1 MAITN
6 SNHIRNIVIAGHA
19 GSGKTILSESILYC
33 SGATTRFGRIEDGTT
48 VSDYNKDE
56 ISRQISIN
64 STLLSTSWKD
74 HKLNI
79 LDAPGYTDF
88 TGSVKAA
95 MKIAD
100 TAVLVVNSTEGVEVG
115 TEIAAHY
122 ANEFGTSKVFVVNKI
137 DYENSKFES
146 TFVQLKE
153 FYGNHV
159 ALVQYPVNE
168 GLNFGSIV
176 DLIKMKVLKFKRDSK
191 GEFTEED
198 IPDNLK
204 EKAQKLH
211 QELIEL
217 VAEEDEELMNKFF
230 EEGGTLTE
238 DEFVDGLRKA
248 MRKKLIIPVLCTS
261 AIHSIGVPTL
271 LDFIVR
277 YCPGP
282 LETPPF
288 TGKKPVTAE
297 TIEVKSDPNA
307 DPVVFVFKTISEPH
321 VGELSFF
328 RVISGKVSAGMDLAN
343 QNKNKV
349 ERLTQIYQMNGKN
362 RKELGECV
370 TGDIGAVVKLK
381 DTHVNNTLTGRN
393 GGVIIDEILFPE
405 PLVTNALT
413 PKSKGDEDKI
423 ASGLAHLHEED
434 PTFLFNYD
442 PELGQTIISGQGELH
457 LTIVVNRLK
466 EKYGVDVNVLE
477 PRIPYRET
485 IKGKVESSEY
495 KHKKQSGGHGQYG
508 HVFLRLE
515 PLKRG
520 AGFEF
525 VDEIVGG
532 VIPNKYIPSVEKGV
546 KEAMLKGPLAGYPV
560 VDVKVTLHY
569 GSFHDVDSSDIAF
582 KIAGMQ
588 AFKKGFLEARPVLL
602 EPIYEIDVTVPEDFM
617 GEVMGDI
624 SSRRGKIMGMD
635 HPATGGGK
643 LQVIKATVPLA
654 DLHNYATKLRS
665 ITQGRGIFTRHFSH
679 YEEVPKEI
687 EAKIIAEAQKEKEEA
702 KA

>member
-1 MAITN
+1 LANTN
-6 SNHIRNIVIAGHA
+6 QIRNIIIAGHA
-19 GSGKTILSESILYC
+19 GSGKTILSESMLYC
-33 SGATTRFGRIEDGTT
+33 SGATTRFGRIEEGTT

-64 STLLSTSWKD
+64 STLLSAHWKD
-74 HKLNI
+74 FKINI
-79 LDAPGYTDF
+79 LDTPGYTDF

-100 TAVLVVNSTEGVEVG
+100 TALIVVNSAEGVEVG
-115 TEIAAHY
+115 SEISVHY
-122 ANEFGTSKVFVVNKI
+122 ANDFGVGKVFVVNKI
-137 DYENSKFES
+137 DYENSKFENTVS
-146 TFVQLKE
+146 QLRD

-159 ALVQYPVNE
+159 AVVQFPVNE
-168 GLNFGSIV
+168 GLNFDSIV
-176 DLIKMKVLKFKRDSK
+176 DLVKMKVLKFKRDAKS
-191 GEFTEED
+191 EYTEED

-204 EKAQKLH
+204 EIALKLH
-211 QELIEL
+211 QELVEL
-217 VAEEDEELMNKFF
+217 VAEEDEALMNKFF
-230 EEGGTLTE
+230 EEGGSLTE
-238 DEFVDGLRKA
+238 EELVDGLGKA
-248 MRKKLIIPVLCTS
+248 VRDKLIMPVLCTA
-261 AIHSIGVPTL
+261 AIHSIGVSTL
-271 LDFIVR
+271 LDFAVK
-277 YCPGP
+277 YCPNPMESAPFKGKRP
-282 LETPPF
+282 NNGET
-288 TGKKPVTAE
+288 V
-297 TIEVKSDPNA
+297 EVRSDPGG
-307 DPVVFVFKTISEPH
+307 DPVLFVFKTISEPH

-328 RVISGKVSAGMDLAN
+328 RVISGKVSAGIDLN
-343 QNKNKV
+343 NLNKNKV

-362 RKELGECV
+362 RKELGECI

-393 GGVIIDEILFPE
+393 GGVIIDEIVFPE
-405 PLVTNALT
+405 PLVSNALT

-423 ASGLAHLHEED
+423 GTGLAHLHEED

-466 EKYGVDVNVLE
+466 EKYGVEVNVIE

-495 KHKKQSGGHGQYG
+495 RHKKQSGGHGQYG

-520 AGFEF
+520 TGFEF

-532 VIPNKYIPSVEKGV
+532 VIPGKYIPSVEKGV
-546 KEAMLKGPLAGYPV
+546 REAMIKGPLAGYPV
-560 VDVKVTLHY
+560 VDVRATLHY

-602 EPIYEIDVTVPEDFM
+602 EPIYEIDVTIPEDFM

-635 HPATGGGK
+635 HSSGGGGK
-643 LQVIKATVPLA
+643 MQVIKASVPLA

-665 ITQGRGIFTRHFSH
+665 ITQGRGIFTRRFSH
-679 YEEVPKEI
+679 YEEVPKEV